1 MGSILAVTQ
10 ADVVE
15 ASVNLY
21 MLTVTSH
28 GNKQETALMDGSL
41 AFGVQAAPHLRIDWA
56 DAGHGQSSRAGDT
69 QEFGLSV
76 VTCDSRIPSRTAVDL
91 WAFVRCIYAL
101 MYKIN
106 FSSKFVNTGIRDGL
120 SSLVVCNDKT
130 SLPGASSLRSMW
142 ALQGD

>member
-1 MGSILAVTQ
+1 MGNLILLVPVTPR
-10 ADVVE
+10 
-15 ASVNLY
+15 N
-21 MLTVTSH
+21 
-28 GNKQETALMDGSL
+28 
-41 AFGVQAAPHLRIDWA
+41 
-56 DAGHGQSSRAGDT
+56 
-69 QEFGLSV
+69 
-76 VTCDSRIPSRTAVDL
+76 SRTAVDL

-142 ALQGD
+142 ALQGN